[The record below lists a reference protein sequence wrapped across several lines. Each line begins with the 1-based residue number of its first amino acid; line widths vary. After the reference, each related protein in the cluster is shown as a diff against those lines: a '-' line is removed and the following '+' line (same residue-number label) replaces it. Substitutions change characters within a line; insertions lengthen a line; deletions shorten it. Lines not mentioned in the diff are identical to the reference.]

1 MFQKKGKLL
10 KHLKPTCL
18 NYLTKEKQF
27 EDEVIQNKSLNKDL
41 WMFTKTL
48 YKQNNIWL
56 LFEDYLHSMN
66 K

>member
-1 MFQKKGKLL
+1 
-10 KHLKPTCL
+10 L